1 MMLFLWNCNWVLMGT
16 DFLYII
22 LYNFET
28 MKAVRE
34 QRKGKQEGKGG
45 RSAMEDGKIKKEI
58 DLEAMGQ
65 RALAAKYELQRLSAK
80 TKDQVLRAVARQLT
94 DDTEMILQENG
105 KDIRKA
111 EENGM
116 HSGMVDRLRL
126 TEDRIRAMAE
136 GLCQIAGLEDPVGE
150 VLDAFE
156 RPNGLSIRKV
166 RVPLGVIGIIYESRP
181 NVTADAFGLCFKAG
195 NAVILKGGSD
205 ALNSNAAV
213 TASIRRALN
222 ECHVSGDA
230 IQLIEST
237 DREVASRFMKLDRYV
252 DVLIPRGGAGLI
264 RSVVENSTI
273 PVIETGTG
281 NCHIYVDEYAD
292 LDKALPIILNAKT
305 QRIGV
310 CNSCESLVIHEAVKE
325 RFLPR
330 LAKALKDANVEMR
343 GDEQVCALVE
353 DAVAAAEE
361 DYGKEYLD
369 YILSIKVVSGL
380 EEAVAH
386 INRYNTKHSEA
397 IITEHKEN
405 AQRFL
410 KEVDAAC
417 VYVNASTRFTDGF
430 EFGFGAE
437 IGIST
442 QKLHARGPM
451 GLKELTSYKY
461 TIEGTGQVRA

>member
-1 MMLFLWNCNWVLMGT
+1 MGRT
-16 DFLYII
+16 
-22 LYNFET
+22 
-28 MKAVRE
+28 
-34 QRKGKQEGKGG
+34 
-45 RSAMEDGKIKKEI
+45 
-58 DLEAMGQ
+58 DLEMMGRQ
-65 RALAAKYELQRLSAK
+65 AAAVKYELQKLSAEEK
-80 TKDQVLRAVARQLT
+80 NRVLQAVAGQLVK
-94 DDTEMILQENG
+94 DTGRILEENG
-105 KDIRKA
+105 KDICKA

-116 HSGMVDRLRL
+116 HAGLVDRLRL
-126 TEDRIRAMAE
+126 TAGRIEAMAE
-136 GLCQIAGLEDPVGE
+136 GLRQIAGLADPVGE
-150 VLDAFE
+150 VMEAFE
-156 RPNGLSIRKV
+156 RPNGLRICKK

-205 ALNSNAAV
+205 AIGSNIAV
-213 TASIRRALN
+213 AASIREALGA
-222 ECHVSGDA
+222 CGVSADA

-237 DREVASRFMKLDRYV
+237 DREVASQFMKLNRYV

-281 NCHIYVDEYAD
+281 NCHIYVDKYAD
-292 LDKALPIILNAKT
+292 LDKALPIIINAKT

-310 CNSCESLVIHEAVKE
+310 CNACESLVLHEAVKE
-325 RFLPR
+325 QFLPR
-330 LAKALKDANVEMR
+330 LAGALREAGVEMR
-343 GDEQVCALVE
+343 GDRQVCDLLE
-353 DAVAAAEE
+353 DAAEASDE

-369 YILSIKVVSGL
+369 YILSMKVVTDL
-380 EEAVAH
+380 DEAIAH
-386 INRYNTKHSEA
+386 INKYNTKHSEA
-397 IITEHKEN
+397 IITENAEN
-405 AQRFL
+405 AKRFL
-410 KEVDAAC
+410 DEVDAAC

-461 TIEGTGQVRA
+461 TIEGKGQVRP